1 MKNMIIRMALMCAF
15 CVAAHGKTSNPEQ
28 QVDALVKQLMSEKRG
43 TAFQDFFSGS
53 LMAEQKPAEVRAMD
67 AQAKGAWEFYGAPG
81 SYEVFE
87 VKEVG
92 KSLVRIKWLTKNRDE
107 MPLFWSA
114 LFYRRAGKWEPLSLL
129 FFDQPEKAGI

>member
-15 CVAAHGKTSNPEQ
+15 CVAVHGKTSNPEQ

-67 AQAKGAWEFYGAPG
+67 AQASGAWGFYGAPE
-81 SYEVFE
+81 SYEILE
-87 VKEVG
+87 AKEIG
-92 KSLVRIKWLTKNRDE
+92 KSLIRVKWITKNRGE
-107 MPLFWSA
+107 MPLFWNA
-114 LFYRRAGKWEPLSLL
+114 LFYRRAGKWEPLTMQ
-129 FFDQPEKAGI
+129 FFDQPDKAGI